1 MGKPTASDVD
11 SISKALM
18 AVLKRGMPMGYDDAP
33 EVLIDLLG
41 VVARSIHPDERMSR
55 IDTANRMV
63 AGTIEQIAE
72 ERHRRA
78 MRAVFMLDATTRSLN
93 LTKRWERAATAAGY
107 SYDHYRKL
115 KGPQVVR
122 DEIALPLHLDSL
134 RYKSRAR
141 RAPAALE
148 PTGDTPK
155 LTIDDLTAQEEHV
168 SRIWAEVY
176 SLRAELIAAG
186 RKDGE
191 PGYGHQV
198 EEHRLQARVHESRLQ
213 ELVKDYVDAYGD
225 RYIRHGENE
234 YDAEGLQRLVAW
246 ELES

>member
-1 MGKPTASDVD
+1 MGKATASDVD
-11 SISKALM
+11 TIATALM
-18 AVLKRGMPMGYDDAP
+18 VVLKKGMPMGHDDAP
-33 EVLIDLLG
+33 DVLLDLLG
-41 VVARSIHPDERMSR
+41 VVARSVHPDERMSR
-55 IDTANRMV
+55 IETANRML
-63 AGTIEQIAE
+63 AGTIEQIEE

-78 MRAVFMLDATTRSLN
+78 MRAVFMLDAATKSLN
-93 LTKRWERAATAAGY
+93 LTKRWERAATAANY
-107 SYDHYRKL
+107 SYDHYRKI
-115 KGPQVVR
+115 KGPQIVR

-141 RAPAALE
+141 RAPSALE

-155 LTIDDLTAQEEHV
+155 LTVDDLTAQEEHI

-191 PGYGHQV
+191 PGYEPQV

-213 ELVKDYVDAYGD
+213 VLIKDYVDTYGD

-246 ELES
+246 ELEP

>member
-11 SISKALM
+11 TIAKALM
-18 AVLKRGMPMGYDDAP
+18 TVLKSGMPMRHDTAP
-33 EVLIDLLG
+33 DVLLDLLG

-55 IDTANRMV
+55 IDTANRLV
-63 AGTIEQIAE
+63 TEAIERIEE

-78 MRAVFMLDATTRSLN
+78 MQAIFMLDPKTKDLN
-93 LTKRWERAATAAGY
+93 LTTRWERAATAAGY
-107 SYDHYRKL
+107 STDHYRKL

-122 DEIALPLHLDSL
+122 DEIALTLHLDSL
-134 RYKSRAR
+134 RYKSRSR

-155 LTIDDLTAQEEHV
+155 LTVDDLTAQEEHV

-191 PGYGHQV
+191 PGYEHQV

-213 ELVKDYVDAYGD
+213 QLMKDYVDTYGD
-225 RYIRHGENE
+225 RYIRHGESE
-234 YDAEGLQRLVAW
+234 YDAEGLQRLVGW
-246 ELES
+246 ELG